1 MLSDNIKLL
10 RDKHKM
16 TIKELSVKSG
26 VGQSTISDIET
37 GKAKNP
43 RMETLQKLANV
54 FNVDVGSLLNTEE
67 KLKLSI
73 DSLKK
78 INNMANGALNNSI
91 KEKTYKEK
99 EIDTIAAH
107 LEEKNLTPKKVKLL
121 KDYIDALFDDEE
133 W

>member
-10 RDKHKM
+10 RDKNKM

-54 FNVDVGSLLNTEE
+54 FNIDVGSLLNTEE
-67 KLKLSI
+67 NLNPSI
-73 DSLKK
+73 ESLKK
-78 INNMANGALNNSI
+78 RNDMPNST

>member
-10 RDKHKM
+10 RAKHNM

-78 INNMANGALNNSI
+78 INNLANDALNNSI

>member
-10 RDKHKM
+10 RAKHNM

-54 FNVDVGSLLNTEE
+54 FNIDVGSLLNTEE

-78 INNMANGALNNSI
+78 INNLANDALNNSI